1 MADLVPDY
9 SLDGDKD
16 FLARTSAALAKLTNP
31 NAQGDTPPSP
41 EPDFSLAGDQE
52 FLARTLGQTAPATPT
67 AAPPTSTGAFLR
79 GAGRGILPSLGA
91 MGGLGAGAE
100 LGALVGGGTPAEVVT
115 VPVGA
120 LGGAFLG
127 AEGVGKLQEK
137 ALNLLPDW
145 LRNSLGQGQEQ
156 QQADIAGHPIASF
169 LGELAPQLATLR
181 PGRVLA
187 APAGASALQ
196 KLMSKPVVARGIS
209 AGVAAAQQ
217 YAGNEMTGQPTDP
230 KDIAIAAALG
240 ALLNKETK
248 LGAKVSGAG
257 ARLVRAPVEA
267 LTRGA
272 GPAAEPPPDQTPP
285 VETPLP
291 PAPGSVKVSRET
303 AINNGADLGNLP
315 IPQTMQPV
323 PQGAAGAEGRLLPEV
338 PGGLPKE
345 VAPGDGQAPPQIA
358 QPAPNGELAVGQS
371 LDGRSGTA
379 AIEPPQ
385 PPAPAIA
392 PGGEAAPAGDG
403 TRAAPLKI
411 TAPGHVELASENVN
425 TAPSEA
431 QKLAGNYQKSHVQL
445 HGLDISI
452 ENPKGSERSGVD
464 ANGKPWAVQMPS
476 AYGYIKRTMGADGD
490 QVDTYIGDHPN
501 SNRVF
506 VVDQK
511 DAETGKFDENKAFL
525 GFRSEPEVRET
536 YLKAFSDNRGAER
549 IGGLREMSIDDF
561 KQQLNKGAFSKAPK
575 GFKTTPAQIAN
586 ERALETAR
594 TSADAANAVAAKLP
608 PTEPEKIAAYK
619 ARDERIGENWAK
631 QSQVKFGRAPTQ
643 QAVQAATLSIAQA
656 LDKGVYSEHFRPDN
670 TISRGVFEQETGT
683 KLPKTIQGTKE
694 FLHGQSWLAPTKE
707 NAAPASTS
715 GAEVDQQ
722 GAVQVPPASSAV
734 LAPAASAPLA
744 EAQAPITVQ
753 SEIGSAAGPK
763 INAAE
768 SLPSEKPPTPPLS
781 ALKSNIDPRTGKRPL
796 GNAALKD
803 MRGTMKLIVQN
814 EKGPLTAKTLPSR
827 AAVGN
832 EGSFLSTV
840 QGLGGIRTK
849 DSAGNL
855 TKEGQD
861 VREALKDYQR
871 PGLIN
876 DSSGRNP
883 DDMRSWF
890 EENGWFAGSHDQ
902 GQGMD
907 NLYEALRS
915 EANGSKVYHPSKE
928 LLNDAPYDESAHE
941 HFLDGRAHALGITR
955 DPNWSTSDYAAAV
968 TEREAMMNEHELS
981 PDIIDDHERQ
991 IQKQFDA
998 LRDSID
1004 PLDRWAVRHDIARTT
1019 RATGPGQE
1027 LQAPRPAPASG
1038 EGAGTAAGPS
1048 PEAERAAPP
1057 ANQRGENAPAQA
1069 PFATEAGAVDAQNK
1083 RLPQTVIPGA
1093 ERISEGANLKRK
1105 SETPLRGTPGQK
1117 STEGLGLFSPEAAM
1131 KAKEEEPGLFEQAQR
1146 PKVEDRTTSTLA
1158 HYFNE
1163 DRSGWA
1169 RDQTPRPV
1177 HVVIDAAGRPIDWTV
1192 GNRRRAEASRQYN
1205 PDDGHRIIKLT
1216 QKDFGAAKGDVAAAV
1231 SKANEEEHGLF
1242 ETKGIAEERAPVFYS
1257 ALDRGVENLKQGK
1270 APAEQWLNTIK
1281 NLPGVKQEERDWIG
1295 LDDWLKDQ
1303 KGTVT
1308 KGQVLDFI
1316 RANNIEVKEVEK
1328 GGARDVS
1335 NLFPEDIEDW
1345 TDSGEGQDYSDGTKR
1360 TSILKSGDAVA
1371 TVRFNKLGEV
1381 VGVEA
1386 YYKDNGPA
1394 KFRDFIEAREWLI
1407 RQSGEEPSAGTKFST
1422 YTLPG
1427 GENYRELLL
1436 TLPVKPSETAMWQ
1449 AQQLAKRKTGRS
1461 WEQLSEA
1468 EREKL
1473 IDPALTASFRSGHF
1487 DEPNVLAHVRFNDRV
1502 DGAGKR
1508 TLFIEEL
1515 QSDWHQKGRR
1525 RGYAEVE
1532 PKTTPRI
1539 EPADLRIE
1547 SGELDWRGI
1556 APDGRHLRVGKGTVE
1571 TEAEARDYIA
1581 RYMNQNA
1588 ARDNMERLEAHR
1600 AKVPD
1605 APFKT
1610 SWPELAMK
1618 RMLRYAAENGYDQVA
1633 WTTGEQQ
1640 AARYDLSKH
1649 ISRLVVERLDDG
1661 RFKIE
1666 MFDKRGQAHG
1676 FPTAVAEA
1684 DLPDHV
1690 GKDLAE
1696 KIVSDI
1702 KKPGGKTYSGLD
1714 LKVGG
1719 EGMKGFYDQIL
1730 PSFLNKYSK
1739 KWGAQVGETRI
1750 GTAPKGTKLEIERQR
1765 DGGWSVYEPGRPAQ
1779 QQVFET
1785 EDEARDYARTKQTEL
1800 PTTVHAMPITPA
1812 MRESVMAGQAL
1823 FQGEKKNVAVA
1834 RSVRNEVPAA
1844 FKNSKTHSEA
1854 LRSISDLLTKRGED
1868 TGHETA
1874 SLYNPETGDLS
1885 HLITSDDTSAVRFS
1899 DEVQAAVRNPDNR
1912 FVLQHNH
1919 PMNGSLSGGDITALA
1934 NPGVEWIVAHSKDG
1948 SAYAARLTPDIAQA
1962 SNIGE
1967 GAPSGTK
1974 RSAAV
1979 MGMQLRHVT
1988 DEARRLTA
1996 LSMFQAIRDGKIGAD
2011 EAVDSFYHAMSVALQ
2026 KAGVIDYR
2034 STKPVTPI
2042 INRVAE
2048 ESRHGIVKALR
2059 RVNLAPAH
2067 ALRPAAA
2074 AVQRSGSK
2082 SAGDLLDEIGGHAE
2096 RPPSASRDRAD
2107 EGRARPVGEG
2117 QGPDTIAQGEGARF
2131 DEKPPLDEIKESN
2144 EPLGGG
2150 IASHAEAGKVS
2161 PGDGG
2166 SFDNISDAISSEIK
2180 DKGPSTQARDLFRIY
2195 PAGITKTKFLNVAE
2209 TQGLLPRTLSAQDT
2223 RFSKLWNAVRLK
2235 DDKRNSTA
2243 ADLRGDIKSY
2253 LDLSPAERKK
2263 LYAYEELRMMH
2274 QGVVSDAIDEKNFSA
2289 ENKGI
2294 AGIGALLDQAAYSKP
2309 GDKIMLDTPQLKE
2322 AEQERRAMF
2331 DRAWTEVIKSSA
2343 KKLGWHGEAD
2353 SAVMLKKAESMAHG
2367 ADRTRTIRNA
2377 SLIAMMESQR
2387 QDAYIPR
2394 MRFGD
2399 YYLAIRPKSGTEK
2412 DSLGGYPSLTRF
2424 ELVESRNTL
2433 DRIMGQGP
2441 QPGQLPKN
2449 AAQRIA
2455 ELRKQFP
2462 ESKYNIEHGYMFNK
2476 GDSLKKLD
2484 IPAIEKF
2491 LALVGNDVQGKV
2503 EETLPADMS
2512 PAEKAKTAQSLF
2524 DDLVDKVRDQ
2534 MYEEMKAGFKKRAKT
2549 VPGYEGDFD
2558 RTTGAYINWI
2568 SGHVAHLEHGDAIQ
2582 QAKVDYVDAH
2592 PDPEVRKYADHWL
2605 RSLNE
2610 RPSALDAGA
2619 RAARQAAFL
2628 YTLAGNAASTAK
2640 ILLHAPMLGGP
2651 LLGAATGHGKAMGAL
2666 LNAMRESAA
2675 QIRIDRKEGLT
2686 IAVESLGH
2694 NAEEKALLKDLS
2706 AKGSLHQAGAEEI
2719 AAMSR
2724 HGEAAQAGPQK
2735 FWRRAMAILS
2745 SNIAAA
2751 DIANRA
2757 SMALAAFRLAKNP
2770 AIMAKIEKVWGE
2782 NESFK
2787 RMVESEG
2794 LTPSTFARFMVDQAN
2809 GIWGSRGR
2817 MPVARN
2823 WLGSTAVQFKN
2834 FEVNYLSNMNMLMR
2848 RMGPEGK
2855 LAATMMLGGLGA
2867 LGGVAALPFSQDIEG
2882 AAQWM
2887 YGMVTGINP
2896 DIDADLAQ
2904 FAEDEGLSKASAEMV
2919 LHGPSRALGLD
2930 LGSLGFGDV
2939 IGQNTMSPLD
2949 VFPSV
2954 SIFAG
2959 AAQRA
2964 YQRYQSGQEPS
2975 AVVAEGLPNAVKNVV
2990 LGLDV
2995 YPKQGIETPSG
3006 NQILTAGQITSGMGA
3021 MKALGFT
3028 SSDVSRAY
3036 EERNRQFDLTSAWK
3050 GATSALEQK
3059 AANLTVRAMHARATG
3074 DEAGAASI
3082 EAERRQ
3088 AILDGVHKGAIGNIR
3103 SFSVAVMQ
3111 HVIQHTAPEASAIK
3125 KAPRALRGEVAT
3137 SPLMKPPA
3145 GGPRPSGAAPTPS
3158 TTSPTNGKSAALP
3171 DLQPFYAA
3179 IESKDPAKLADLSRS
3194 GMSWTR
3200 QQAVLGA
3207 KKAGLP
3213 ATANLLAEAAF
3224 PVRPEIARLA

>member
-9 SLDGDKD
+9 SLDGDKE

-31 NAQGDTPPSP
+31 NAQGDAPPSP
-41 EPDFSLAGDQE
+41 EPDFSLAGDRE

-79 GAGRGILPSLGA
+79 GAVRGIVPSLGA
-91 MGGLGAGAE
+91 MAGAGFGAE
-100 LGALVGGGTPAEVVT
+100 VGGVLGGGTPAEVVT

-145 LRNSLGQGQEQ
+145 LRNSLGQGQQ
-156 QQADIAGHPIASF
+156 QQQSDLTEHPIASF
-169 LGELAPQLATLR
+169 LGEFVPNAAMLR
-181 PGRVLA
+181 PGRISA
-187 APAGASALQ
+187 APEAASALQ
-196 KLMSKPVVARGIS
+196 KLMSKSVVARGIG

-272 GPAAEPPPDQTPP
+272 APMPDQTTVPPPP
-285 VETPLP
+285 VAEKLDKGPQIVSSGTPNSVNVSQDVSQNVSQFGAPDADALRALP
-291 PAPGSVKVSRET
+291 EGEPNPAQRILQSLPRGPDAGIPQNAPGEP
-303 AINNGADLGNLP
+303 GAEAQGQGAVLRGGIQTPGQAGAEAVLGLRGSEEQYAPLGLQPAAASDLAVPDLP
-315 IPQTMQPV
+315 LGPPQAGEGGQAQSGAGQVRGLV
-323 PQGAAGAEGRLLPEV
+323 PSQDQGAAGPAAGQHV
-338 PGGLPKE
+338 PPPG
-345 VAPGDGQAPPQIA
+345 APTDQVGQQE
-358 QPAPNGELAVGQS
+358 QTGTAPNGN
-371 LDGRSGTA
+371 
-379 AIEPPQ
+379 
-385 PPAPAIA
+385 
-392 PGGEAAPAGDG
+392 G

-431 QKLAGNYQKSHVQL
+431 QKRAGNYQKGHVQL

-464 ANGKPWAVQMPS
+464 ADGNPWTVQMPS

-490 QVDTYIGDHPN
+490 QVDTYIGDHPD
-501 SNRVF
+501 SDRVF

-511 DAETGKFDENKAFL
+511 DAETGRFDENKAFL
-525 GFRSEPEVRET
+525 GFRSEPEVRDT

-586 ERALETAR
+586 EHALETAR
-594 TSADAANAVAAKLP
+594 TGTDAANAVAAKLP

-643 QAVQAATLSIAQA
+643 QAVQTATLSIAQA
-656 LDKGVYSEHFRPDN
+656 LDKGVYSEHFRPNN
-670 TISRGVFEQETGT
+670 TVSRAIFEQETGT

-753 SEIGSAAGPK
+753 SEIGSKAGPK
-763 INAAE
+763 INAPDI
-768 SLPSEKPPTPPLS
+768 SPSEKSPPPPISADQARS
-781 ALKSNIDPRTGKRPL
+781 ALKSNIDPRTGKRPV

-814 EKGPLTAKTLPSR
+814 EKGPLTAKPLPSR

-840 QGLGGIRTK
+840 QSLGGIRTK

-861 VREALKDYQR
+861 VREALKDYRR

-890 EENGWFAGSHDQ
+890 EENGWFAGSHDN

-928 LLNDAPYDESAHE
+928 LVNDAPYDESAHE

-1038 EGAGTAAGPS
+1038 ESTGTAAGPS
-1048 PEAERAAPP
+1048 PQTERAPPP
-1057 ANQRGENAPAQA
+1057 ANQRGENAPAQT

-1083 RLPQTVIPGA
+1083 PLPQTVIPGA
-1093 ERISEGANLKRK
+1093 ERISESANLKRK
-1105 SETPLRGTPGQK
+1105 SETPLRGAPGQK
-1117 STEGLGLFSPEAAM
+1117 STEGLGLFSPEAAL
-1131 KAKEEEPGLFEQAQR
+1131 KAKEEEPGLF
-1146 PKVEDRTTSTLA
+1146 
-1158 HYFNE
+1158 
-1163 DRSGWA
+1163 
-1169 RDQTPRPV
+1169 
-1177 HVVIDAAGRPIDWTV
+1177 
-1192 GNRRRAEASRQYN
+1192 
-1205 PDDGHRIIKLT
+1205 
-1216 QKDFGAAKGDVAAAV
+1216 GA
-1231 SKANEEEHGLF
+1231 
-1242 ETKGIAEERAPVFYS
+1242 
-1257 ALDRGVENLKQGK
+1257 GVEQ
-1270 APAEQWLNTIK
+1270 PAAWHGSPYEF
-1281 NLPGVKQEERDWIG
+1281 D
-1295 LDDWLKDQ
+1295 
-1303 KGTVT
+1303 
-1308 KGQVLDFI
+1308 
-1316 RANNIEVKEVEK
+1316 
-1328 GGARDVS
+1328 
-1335 NLFPEDIEDW
+1335 
-1345 TDSGEGQDYSDGTKR
+1345 
-1360 TSILKSGDAVA
+1360 
-1371 TVRFNKLGEV
+1371 
-1381 VGVEA
+1381 
-1386 YYKDNGPA
+1386 
-1394 KFRDFIEAREWLI
+1394 
-1407 RQSGEEPSAGTKFST
+1407 KFS
-1422 YTLPG
+1422 
-1427 GENYRELLL
+1427 
-1436 TLPVKPSETAMWQ
+1436 
-1449 AQQLAKRKTGRS
+1449 
-1461 WEQLSEA
+1461 
-1468 EREKL
+1468 
-1473 IDPALTASFRSGHF
+1473 
-1487 DEPNVLAHVRFNDRV
+1487 
-1502 DGAGKR
+1502 
-1508 TLFIEEL
+1508 
-1515 QSDWHQKGRR
+1515 SDKIG
-1525 RGYAEVE
+1525 
-1532 PKTTPRI
+1532 
-1539 EPADLRIE
+1539 
-1547 SGELDWRGI
+1547 
-1556 APDGRHLRVGKGTVE
+1556 
-1571 TEAEARDYIA
+1571 
-1581 RYMNQNA
+1581 
-1588 ARDNMERLEAHR
+1588 
-1600 AKVPD
+1600 
-1605 APFKT
+1605 
-1610 SWPELAMK
+1610 
-1618 RMLRYAAENGYDQVA
+1618 
-1633 WTTGEQQ
+1633 TGE
-1640 AARYDLSKH
+1640 
-1649 ISRLVVERLDDG
+1649 
-1661 RFKIE
+1661 
-1666 MFDKRGQAHG
+1666 
-1676 FPTAVAEA
+1676 
-1684 DLPDHV
+1684 
-1690 GKDLAE
+1690 
-1696 KIVSDI
+1696 
-1702 KKPGGKTYSGLD
+1702 
-1714 LKVGG
+1714 
-1719 EGMKGFYDQIL
+1719 
-1730 PSFLNKYSK
+1730 
-1739 KWGAQVGETRI
+1739 GAQVYGHGLYFAGKKGVAEHYRETLSRRGGDSAPYLQSFDKPGSEVTTYRFGTPEWEAASIIENKAASSSFRGPARFDQGLDTAKTDVRKARAGFGIWGDKDKAWIDRFEGVIKRAEKGETLARGKAGSLYQVELAPKDDEWLDWDKPLSQQSDKVKAAI
-1750 GTAPKGTKLEIERQR
+1750 EQFIGDKRTEVQAPGGRTVNMYRLKSNFGGSITNASGADLYRHLTAGIYADGKAETLAGAARLASDTLHKAGIPGIRYADAGSRDIAKRVADAKAEIQQVKKNIETLKRGIDAVESGRLGETNKARGTAKDREYLKH
-1765 DGGWSVYEPGRPAQ
+1765 
-1779 QQVFET
+1779 T
-1785 EDEARDYARTKQTEL
+1785 EDRLAELERDARGEQTHNY
-1800 PTTVHAMPITPA
+1800 VVFDDKHVSITGV
-1812 MRESVMAGQAL
+1812 EQGK
-1823 FQGEKKNVAVA
+1823 GEKKNVAVA

-1844 FKNSKTHSEA
+1844 FENSKTHGEA
-1854 LRSISDLLTKRGED
+1854 LRSISDLLVKRGEK

-1885 HLITSDDTSAVRFS
+1885 HLITSDDSSAVRFS

-1967 GAPSGTK
+1967 GAASGTK

-2048 ESRHGIVKALR
+2048 ESRHGIVEALR

-2067 ALRPAAA
+2067 ALRPTTT

-2082 SAGDLLDEIGGHAE
+2082 SAGELLDEIGGHAE
-2096 RPPSASRDRAD
+2096 RPSSASRDRTD
-2107 EGRARPVGEG
+2107 EGGARPVGEG
-2117 QGPDTIAQGEGARF
+2117 QGPDTIAQGER
-2131 DEKPPLDEIKESN
+2131 PPLDEIKESN

-2180 DKGPSTQARDLFRIY
+2180 GKGPSTQARDLFRIY

-2253 LDLSPAERKK
+2253 LDLNPAERKK

-2274 QGVVSDAIDEKNFSA
+2274 QGIVSDAIDEKTFSA

-2309 GDKIMLDTPQLKE
+2309 GDKIVLDTPQLKE

-2377 SLIAMMESQR
+2377 SLISMMESQR

-2462 ESKYNIEHGYMFNK
+2462 ESKYDIEHGYMFNK

-2534 MYEEMKAGFKKRAKT
+2534 MYQEMKAGFKKRAKT

-2666 LNAMRESAA
+2666 LNAMRESAT

-2686 IAVESLGH
+2686 IAVENLGH
-2694 NAEEKALLKDLS
+2694 NAEEKTLLKDLS
-2706 AKGSLHQAGAEEI
+2706 AKGSLHQSGAEEI

-2735 FWRRAMAILS
+2735 FWRRAMTILS

-2770 AIMAKIEKVWGE
+2770 AIMAKIEKVWGG

-2896 DIDADLAQ
+2896 DLDADLAQ

-2995 YPKQGIETPSG
+2995 YPKQGIETPAG
-3006 NQILTAGQITSGMGA
+3006 NQILTANQISSGMGA

-3036 EERNRQFDLTSAWK
+3036 EERNRQFDLTSASK

-3059 AANLTVRAMHARATG
+3059 AANLTVRAMHARAIG

-3088 AILDGVHKGAIGNIR
+3088 AILDGVHKGAISNIR
-3103 SFSVAVMQ
+3103 SFSVSVMQ

-3137 SPLMKPPA
+3137 SPLM
-3145 GGPRPSGAAPTPS
+3145 TPS
-3158 TTSPTNGKSAALP
+3158 ISSTPATKPTNGKSAALP

-3179 IESKDPAKLADLSRS
+3179 IQSKDPAKLADLSKS
-3194 GMSWTR
+3194 GMSWSR

-3207 KKAGLP
+3207 KRAGLP